1 MGVIDT
7 LEEALSAIF
16 QLPIV
21 HNIGETKVEQAIGY
35 EITAD
40 RVRTFPDHRQV
51 HVVTMMITYRSEN
64 GYDALGWMGQKI
76 AAGPGA
82 GLNWKLVQADG
93 NEVVDYVT
101 KGEILISTGLFLE
114 LTVYHDQVK
123 EHIQT
128 INIEASNG

>member
-1 MGVIDT
+1 MGVVNV

-35 EITAD
+35 EISDDKA
-40 RVRTFPDHRQV
+40 RTFPDSRQIH
-51 HVVTMMITYRSEN
+51 HVTVTVTMRSEN
-64 GYDALGWMGQKI
+64 GYDALGWMGQKM
-76 AAGPGA
+76 AAAPGSGA
-82 GLNWKLVQADG
+82 GWKLIQADG
-93 NEVVDYVT
+93 HEVVDYVT

-114 LTVYHDQVK
+114 LVTYHDQVK
-123 EHIQT
+123 EQIKS